1 MKLGSKFPDSKS
13 KQVERDIRPASGNH
27 SRLSGRSSGGSRYG
41 GRNKQPPIDSDELF
55 SQMGVEERHSVA
67 TRLAPSP
74 TGGDDW
80 GDDDFDVDE
89 DISNSKSALERYGK
103 SGETDFG
110 N

>member
-1 MKLGSKFPDSKS
+1 M
-13 KQVERDIRPASGNH
+13 N
-27 SRLSGRSSGGSRYG
+27 
-41 GRNKQPPIDSDELF
+41 SDDLF
-55 SQMGVEERHSVA
+55 SQMGVEAKPRFGKAKGEERQNVA

-89 DISNSKSALERYGK
+89 DISQGKSALERYGR
-103 SGETDFG
+103 SGKTDFG

>member
-1 MKLGSKFPDSKS
+1 MG
-13 KQVERDIRPASGNH
+13 VEANPRF
-27 SRLSGRSSGGSRYG
+27 GRAR
-41 GRNKQPPIDSDELF
+41 
-55 SQMGVEERHSVA
+55 VEERHSVA